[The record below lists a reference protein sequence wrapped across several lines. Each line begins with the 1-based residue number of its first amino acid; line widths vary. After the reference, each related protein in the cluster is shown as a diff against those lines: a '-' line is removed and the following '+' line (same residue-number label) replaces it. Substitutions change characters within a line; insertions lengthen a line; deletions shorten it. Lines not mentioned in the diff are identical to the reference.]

1 MNKAKL
7 KEILDNSKDAFR
19 VYRDEYGNVWQIIP
33 QEEYMELTHTPTQEE
48 LSKLVKEY
56 LELRTILLDWNGLQS
71 HKQEDLDKY
80 RILEKTIKEMVGIK

>member
-80 RILEKTIKEMVGIK
+80 RILEKTIKEMVGII